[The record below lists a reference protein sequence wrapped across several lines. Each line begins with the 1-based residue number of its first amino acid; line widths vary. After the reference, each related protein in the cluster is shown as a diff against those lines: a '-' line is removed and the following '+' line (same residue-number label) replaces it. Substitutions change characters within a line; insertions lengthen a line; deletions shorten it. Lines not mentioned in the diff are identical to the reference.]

1 MLVSDLIN
9 QYQNSL
15 SSGSK
20 IATKTKGVEQLS
32 NTVNSLEKGQIFE
45 GTVSSV
51 KGDKVT
57 LALSSG
63 QSVTARLD
71 RGISLT
77 EGQSVFFQVKSNEGG
92 VIQIRPVNTELGG
105 NPTLINALKNA
116 GLPESEANLL
126 LINAMMK
133 EQMPVDKDS
142 VRAMLGEMRAYPN
155 SNIDT
160 LVSLK
165 KLGLPINEGMI
176 TQFNNYKESKG
187 AILQMVD
194 NLSSDITIGLSGK
207 NITKEGVIKFQE
219 ELLNIINKNNANPED
234 TVKITEKTKSSL
246 LNNDME
252 IIDTLNSPKSE
263 ILKNINIENMSV
275 NPENTGKE
283 DVSKGQ
289 IINLA
294 EPKEMGELNR
304 LFINMPEFVR
314 ENPSL
319 FNENGL
325 NPNIGAKQ
333 LFFALNEFFLN
344 NTNISKQDILSF
356 MSLDPIKNLMK
367 QFLGNAWTI
376 EPKELLRKDAIGE
389 LYEEIEKDMNRIME
403 LAKRSTGAE
412 NNPISNSASAI
423 RDNLGFIR
431 EVNQIYQYVQIP
443 LKMSGENTTGELY
456 VYTNKRTK
464 KDKDDEITAFLHF
477 DMENLGSTDI
487 AVKLKGNILDTK
499 FFLEDDLSYNL
510 VAKNLHILEE
520 RLTELG
526 YSCTMSVENE
536 SNSIN
541 FVEDFLMR
549 DVNKSQGP
557 IQRYS
562 FDVRA

>member
-219 ELLNIINKNNANPED
+219 ELLNIINKNNVNPED